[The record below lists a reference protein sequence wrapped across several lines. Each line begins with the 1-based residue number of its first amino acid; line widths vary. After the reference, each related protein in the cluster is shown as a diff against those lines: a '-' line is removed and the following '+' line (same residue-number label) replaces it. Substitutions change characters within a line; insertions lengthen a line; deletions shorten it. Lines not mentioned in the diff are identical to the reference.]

1 MELKL
6 IDLVKKMEQN
16 NPDLEYFEQGTF
28 TMKPVYMK
36 KSNVIKM
43 EISLPKPLPFQVWD
57 VFCMRLTK
65 LTRCSVDLHI
75 RTEKSEAELLEVS
88 NYIERFVSRHMQLKI
103 FHESLPTINDQKYLV
118 YQIMDGMER
127 DRAIQNK
134 HLLQEFLKQCGF
146 QLEIHVEEMKKS
158 APIPTVTV
166 KSDAAP
172 KPDRK
177 SVV

>member
-6 IDLVKKMEQN
+6 IDLVRKMEQN

-75 RTEKSEAELLEVS
+75 TAERPKRSCWRYPAIS
-88 NYIERFVSRHMQLKI
+88 NALSPGICS
-103 FHESLPTINDQKYLV
+103 
-118 YQIMDGMER
+118 
-127 DRAIQNK
+127 
-134 HLLQEFLKQCGF
+134 
-146 QLEIHVEEMKKS
+146 
-158 APIPTVTV
+158 
-166 KSDAAP
+166 
-172 KPDRK
+172 
-177 SVV
+177 

>member
-75 RTEKSEAELLEVS
+75 TAEKAEAELLEVS
-88 NYIERFVSRHMQLKI
+88 SYIERFVSRHMQLKI
-103 FHESLPTINDQKYLV
+103 FHESLPTINEQKYLV
-118 YQIMDGMER
+118 YQILHEQER
-127 DRAIQNK
+127 ERAIQNK
-134 HLLQEFLKQCGF
+134 HLLQEFLGRCGF

-158 APIPTVTV
+158 APIQIGRAHV
-166 KSDAAP
+166 
-172 KPDRK
+172 
-177 SVV
+177 

>member
-6 IDLVKKMEQN
+6 IDLVRKMEQN
-16 NPDLEYFEQGTF
+16 NPDLEYFKQGTF

-75 RTEKSEAELLEVS
+75 TAEKAEAE
-88 NYIERFVSRHMQLKI
+88 NATGRSRI
-103 FHESLPTINDQKYLV
+103 SICCRNFW
-118 YQIMDGMER
+118 
-127 DRAIQNK
+127 
-134 HLLQEFLKQCGF
+134 
-146 QLEIHVEEMKKS
+146 S
-158 APIPTVTV
+158 A
-166 KSDAAP
+166 AAFSW
-172 KPDRK
+172 KFMLRK
-177 SVV
+177 